1 MCLFWYT
8 IGYVLQ
14 ERGVNISGKTAIV
27 TGGASGLGLATVRR
41 LVDAGA
47 NVGIFDL
54 SELQDDALAT
64 SDRVL
69 CRRVDVADE
78 DAVRAAVRDTTAQ
91 FGAIHI
97 CCNFAGIA
105 VAAKTVGKDGPHPL
119 DLYNKVIRVNLVGTF
134 NVLRLAAEQMAAQEP
149 VDAHGGRG
157 VIINTASVAAFE
169 GQVGQA
175 AYSASKGGIA
185 GMTVPVAR
193 DLAALGI
200 RVNAIAPGIIHTP
213 IFAGLDDK
221 VIESLEQ
228 SVLYPKR
235 LGSPDEV
242 ARLVVF
248 IIENDYINAET
259 IRIDGGIRMPPR

>member
-1 MCLFWYT
+1 MK
-8 IGYVLQ
+8 
-14 ERGVNISGKTAIV
+14 ISGKTAIV
-27 TGGASGLGLATVRR
+27 TGGASGLGLATVKR

-47 NVGIFDL
+47 NVSVFDL
-54 SELQDDALAT
+54 NALADE
-64 SDRVL
+64 SLAGSAQVL
-69 CRRVDVADE
+69 CRQVDVAD
-78 DAVRAAVRDTTAQ
+78 ASSVTAAVSDTLAR

-105 VAAKTVGKDGPHPL
+105 VAAKTIGRDGPHAL
-119 DLYNKVIRVNLVGTF
+119 DLYDKVIRVNLVGAF
-134 NVLRLAAEQMAAQEP
+134 NVLRLAAAQMVANEP
-149 VDAHGGRG
+149 FDAHGGRG

-169 GQVGQA
+169 GQIGQA

-185 GMTVPVAR
+185 AMTVPIAR

-200 RVNAIAPGIIHTP
+200 RVNTIAPGVIHTP
-213 IFAGLDDK
+213 IFKCLDEQ

-228 SVLYPKR
+228 SVLFPKR
-235 LGSPDEV
+235 LGAPDEV
-242 ARLVVF
+242 ARLAVF